1 MDNPEPMTATA
12 SATSGGEDQY
22 PSPYVRTMILVT
34 STLTTALV
42 GMTLLVVSVILPQ
55 LQGSLSATPDQV
67 ALTIT
72 FNVVA
77 TAIATPLG
85 GWFANRFGR
94 RNTLM
99 WAAIGFVVSTALC
112 GVARSLEELVIY
124 RVAQGAFGAPLNPL
138 SNAAVLSAYPKEQ
151 HATVTS
157 IYGMG
162 VVVGPMLGPAVGGWL
177 SEIYDWRAAF
187 YVVAVMGSIAV
198 FGLLVFMRD
207 DTREA
212 GRLDW
217 TGFVTL
223 SMTILCIQFA
233 LDRGYR
239 LDWFESTE
247 IVMWTALACG
257 SFYVCAVHC
266 LTAHRPFVNMELLA
280 DRNYVIGL
288 GLVLIF
294 GCVSFTTMIL
304 VPPMLKQLSGYPDN
318 AIGIVLATRG
328 IGIFIGFFMSMTV
341 INRLDPRIGLIFGFG
356 LFGASGWMMTG
367 FTVEADMYLL
377 VVTSIMQGIA
387 AAAIWVPLQVVTYRT
402 LDRRLL
408 NEAVSLFHLMRYI
421 GTSVFVSLSVTK
433 MLDTGTANR
442 SVMTHAVNPYNEI
455 ADYDRLMG
463 MWSMDNLQGI
473 AVLAREID
481 RQSQMFGFL
490 DAFVFFTLANVAGL
504 ALVLFVRVPAKTRT

>member
-1 MDNPEPMTATA
+1 MSNPTAMPEKTSATATA
-12 SATSGGEDQY
+12 EDQY

-34 STLTTALV
+34 STMTTALV

-99 WAAIGFVVSTALC
+99 WAAIGFVISTALC
-112 GVARSLEELVIY
+112 GIATSLEELVLF
-124 RVAQGAFGAPLNPL
+124 RVFQGAFGAPLNPL
-138 SNAAVLSAYPKEQ
+138 SNAAVLSAYPKEK

-177 SEIYDWRAAF
+177 SELYDWRAAF

-198 FGLLVFMRD
+198 FGLLMFMRD

-223 SMTILCIQFA
+223 ALTITCIQFA

-247 IVMWTALACG
+247 IVVWAGLALA

-266 LTAHRPFVNMELLA
+266 LTITRPFVNMDLLA

-294 GCVSFTTMIL
+294 GCVSFTTMIM
-304 VPPMLKQLSGYPDN
+304 VPPMLKQLSGFPDD

-341 INRLDPRIGLIFGFG
+341 INRLDPRIGLTFGFG
-356 LFGASGWMMTG
+356 MFGLSGWMMTG
-367 FTVEADMYLL
+367 FTADADMYLL
-377 VVTSIMQGIA
+377 VVTSIMQGIG

-433 MLDTGTANR
+433 MLDTSTANR
-442 SVMTHAVNPYNEI
+442 ALMTQAVNPYNEF

-463 MWSMDNLQGI
+463 LWSMDNLQGM

-481 RQSQMFGFL
+481 RQSRMIGFL
-490 DAFVFFTLANVAGL
+490 DSFVLFTLANLVGL
-504 ALVLFVRVPAKTRT
+504 ALVLFVRVPSKPSR